1 VVTNIDYISVVAEG
15 GVDAGAGVRALI
27 AGLDAYAPG
36 VARLVG
42 AVRGLRDTGGFLPP
56 DLPPDPPG

>member
-1 VVTNIDYISVVAEG
+1 M
-15 GVDAGAGVRALI
+15 DAGAGVRALI